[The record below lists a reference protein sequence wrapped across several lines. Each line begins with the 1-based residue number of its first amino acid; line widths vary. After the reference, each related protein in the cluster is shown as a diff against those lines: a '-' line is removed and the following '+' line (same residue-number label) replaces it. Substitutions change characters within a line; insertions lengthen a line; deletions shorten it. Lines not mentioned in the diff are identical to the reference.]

1 VYDYAGDGG
10 NRHTHEWVG
19 GRGESCGK
27 GSMDCICEYGG
38 SRPCRGK
45 LDASGGWSD
54 MARWLVGYRS
64 NVKMMDTGPSST
76 GWGIHASCTH
86 FGNRDGFGSLYTSYT
101 HIQYTKF
108 TLLLSIEAM
117 SRILWSTSRKSM
129 LILGL
134 VPWPRLS

>member
-10 NRHTHEWVG
+10 NGQTHEWVG

-64 NVKMMDTGPSST
+64 
-76 GWGIHASCTH
+76 
-86 FGNRDGFGSLYTSYT
+86 FGNRDGLGSVYTSYT

-134 VPWPRLS
+134 VPWPHLS